1 MTSTR
6 LSRGIAAATLL
17 TALALGGCS
26 AHPGA
31 AAVVDGERITEAELA
46 RAVSDF
52 AAVTGQQ
59 VDSVAML
66 GTLVVAPV
74 LIEVGAE
81 HGVGASEDEAVALL
95 DQQAEVSGLTAPE
108 DGYGSGVIDVARMT
122 LVNQRLAAAPEGAA
136 ATQAITERIS
146 EAEVEVSPRYGEF
159 DPSGQIVPQA
169 LPWIA
174 TTTPPA
180 TPLG

>member
-6 LSRGIAAATLL
+6 LSRGIAAAALL

-26 AHPGA
+26 ANPGA
-31 AAVVDGERITEAELA
+31 AAVVDGQRITEAELQQ
-46 RAVSDF
+46 AVSDF

-59 VDSVAML
+59 VDPVAML

-81 HGVGASEDEAVALL
+81 HGLAASEDEAIALL
-95 DQQAEVSGLTAPE
+95 DRQAEAAGLTAPE
-108 DGYGSGVIDVARMT
+108 DGYGSGVISVAQMT
-122 LVNQRLAAAPEGAA
+122 LVNQSLAAAPEGAA
-136 ATQAITERIS
+136 AAQEITERIS
-146 EAEVEVSPRYGEF
+146 SADVEVSPRYGEF

-174 TTTPPA
+174 ETTPPA

>member
-6 LSRGIAAATLL
+6 LSRGIAAAALL

-26 AHPGA
+26 ANPGA
-31 AAVVDGERITEAELA
+31 AAVVNGERITEAELS

-59 VDSVAML
+59 VEPGAML

-74 LIEVGAE
+74 LLEVGSE
-81 HGVGASEDEAVALL
+81 HGVAASEDEAVALL
-95 DQQAEVSGLTAPE
+95 DQQAEAAGLTAPE
-108 DGYGSGVIDVARMT
+108 DGYGSGVIDVAQMT
-122 LVNQRLAAAPEGAA
+122 LVNQRLASAPAGAEAA
-136 ATQAITERIS
+136 QAISERIS
-146 EAEVEVSPRYGEF
+146 EADVEISPRYGEF
-159 DPSGQIVPQA
+159 DPSGQIAPQS

-174 TTTPPA
+174 TATTPA